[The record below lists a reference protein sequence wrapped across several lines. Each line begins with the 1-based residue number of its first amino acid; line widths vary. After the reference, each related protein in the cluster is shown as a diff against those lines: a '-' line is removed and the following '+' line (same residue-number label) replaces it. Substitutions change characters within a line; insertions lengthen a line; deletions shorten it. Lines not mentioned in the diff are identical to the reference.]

1 METEFKFSRTEID
14 IKVNTKKESLTD
26 LASTVGRRSILL
38 RNILQWPKIRDR
50 QMALEFRHS
59 ILRVV
64 FPRLKTWAWSSILQE
79 WKLFLRRI
87 SQRNNKRRNYVRSF
101 KK

>member
-1 METEFKFSRTEID
+1 
-14 IKVNTKKESLTD
+14 
-26 LASTVGRRSILL
+26 
-38 RNILQWPKIRDR
+38 
-50 QMALEFRHS
+50 MALEFRHS

-64 FPRLKTWAWSSILQE
+64 FSRLKTWAWSSILQE

-101 KK
+101 